1 MKKLY
6 FYATLALMLIFTT
19 IIFSCNEE
27 ETMEVPTT
35 SNSMEEIRTI
45 AVNYLFLEGNSY
57 KLHLSEKEAVELG
70 ISTTQY
76 QQYVMEIDHLNEK
89 VAEALAHVDSTHQV
103 ILTDPQQI
111 KSSIKRTKSMSEG
124 GMNVQDLSGTKIITV
139 TTGKTFHITVTA
151 GKVDVII
158 GNNTHTIITGENQ
171 NFKITNNTITISG
184 NNKAKGYFYLS
195 D

>member
-35 SNSMEEIRTI
+35 SNSMEEVRTI
-45 AVNYLFLEGNSY
+45 AINYLFLEGNSY
-57 KLHLSEKEAVELG
+57 KFRLSEKEAIELG

-76 QQYVMEIDHLNEK
+76 QQYVMEIDHLNEE

-124 GMNVQDLSGTKIITV
+124 GMNVQDLSGTKTIAATM
-139 TTGKTFHITVTA
+139 GKTFHITVTV
-151 GKVDVII
+151 GEVDVYI
-158 GNNTHTIITGENQ
+158 
-171 NFKITNNTITISG
+171 
-184 NNKAKGYFYLS
+184 NNKVYSISEGEHSDIPIAKATTININGHNGAKGSYYL

>member
-6 FYATLALMLIFTT
+6 FYATLTLVFIFST

-27 ETMEVPTT
+27 ETMEVSTT
-35 SNSMEEIRTI
+35 YSSMEEARTI
-45 AVNYLFLEGNSY
+45 AVNYLFLEENSY

-70 ISTTQY
+70 ISAAQY
-76 QQYVMEIDHLNEK
+76 QQYVMEIDHLNDE
-89 VAEALAHVDSTHQV
+89 VAEALAHADSTHQV

-124 GMNVQDLSGTKIITV
+124 GMNVQDLSGTKTITNTMGKTIYITV
-139 TTGKTFHITVTA
+139 AT

-158 GNNTHTIITGENQ
+158 ENNTHTIYVGEYSEILIKTTTI
-171 NFKITNNTITISG
+171 KIHGDIGT
-184 NNKAKGYFYLS
+184 KGSYYLN
-195 D
+195 

>member
-6 FYATLALMLIFTT
+6 FYATLTLVFIFST

-27 ETMEVPTT
+27 ETMEVSTT
-35 SNSMEEIRTI
+35 YSSMEEARTI
-45 AVNYLFLEGNSY
+45 AVNYLFLEENSY

-70 ISTTQY
+70 ISAAQY
-76 QQYVMEIDHLNEK
+76 QQYVMEIDHLNDE
-89 VAEALAHVDSTHQV
+89 VAEALTHADSTHQV

-124 GMNVQDLSGTKIITV
+124 GMNVQDLSGTKTITN
-139 TTGKTFHITVTA
+139 TMGKTFHITVTA
-151 GKVDVII
+151 GEVDIHINNKVYNISEGEHSDIPITKATTINIYGHNGTI
-158 GNNTHTIITGENQ
+158 GN
-171 NFKITNNTITISG
+171 
-184 NNKAKGYFYLS
+184 YYL